1 MNQNELSEATKAI
14 GMMLEA
20 FPSSQSRITGDTAKV
35 YRFAIED
42 CSLEAVK
49 RACRAFVRGEVADH
63 NADFAPSAPKLAQVV
78 KDFEHKLVMESW
90 KAERQFIPAGSEA
103 WHKIAMLKNDPML
116 PTFIKD
122 GVEGWWFSNE
132 VVKEAEALALPPPI
146 SEAQM
151 AANRARLVSI
161 GIGDPDAENGDMG
174 QLGAESAA

>member
-20 FPSSQSRITGDTAKV
+20 FPSSQSRITDATAKV

-49 RACRAFVRGEVADH
+49 RACRAFVRGQVAGH
-63 NADFAPSAPKLAQVV
+63 NPDFAPTAPRLVQVV
-78 KDFEHKLVMESW
+78 KEFEHELVVESW
-90 KAERQFIPAGSEA
+90 KETRQFIQVDSQA
-103 WHKIAMLKNDPML
+103 WHQIAMLKNDPML

-122 GVEGWWFSNE
+122 GVEGWWFDNA
-132 VVKEAEALALPPPI
+132 VVDEAAMIALPAPM

-151 AANRARLVSI
+151 EANRIRLSRLARISV
-161 GIGDPDAENGDMG
+161 GDPDAEGDMG
-174 QLGAESAA
+174 GSAAA

>member
-49 RACRAFVRGEVADH
+49 RACRAFVRGEVAGH
-63 NADFAPSAPKLAQVV
+63 NPDFAPTAPRLVQVV
-78 KDFEHKLVMESW
+78 KEFEHQLVVESW
-90 KAERQFIPAGSEA
+90 KANRQFIAVGSDQ
-103 WHKIAMLKNDPML
+103 WHQIAMLKNDPML
-116 PTFIKD
+116 PTFVKD
-122 GVEGWWFSNE
+122 GVEGWWFDNK
-132 VVKEAEALALPPPI
+132 VVDEAAMIALPPPI

-151 AANRARLVSI
+151 AANRARLSRL

-174 QLGAESAA
+174 QVGAA